1 MLNVRTFIDRPILSG
16 VISVMIVIVGAI
28 GLTQLP
34 IEQFPDIAP
43 PTVSVRA
50 SYTGANAETLQKSVV
65 VPLEEAING
74 VENMIYMTSNASN
87 NGSCNINVFF
97 KQGTDPNMA
106 TVNVQNRV
114 AQAQGLLPAEVT
126 RTGVNV
132 VRRQTSTLKSLG
144 LYSPNDTYDLAFLNN
159 YFKINIEPRLS
170 RVPGVGEVDV
180 YGSNYSMRIW
190 LDPAKMAQHNLMP
203 SDITAVLAEQNVES
217 PAGTLGEESENTFQ
231 YVLKYRGRYEEEAD
245 YEQMVIRSEPD
256 GSVLRLKD
264 VARVEMG
271 LQGYA
276 IEGYINGHQ
285 GTTSMISQ
293 TPGSNANE
301 IIIAIDKLVEEIR
314 KDLPADM
321 ELIDLMSTKDFLDAS
336 IHSVRRTLLE
346 AAVLVV
352 LVVLLF
358 LRSWRATLV
367 PLVAIVV
374 SLVGTFGF
382 LYVAGFSLNTLTLFA
397 LVLVIGTVVDDAI
410 VVAEAVQTK
419 METQQTHPLAPPC
432 EGGERSPLT
441 AGEDVAKENPCA
453 AAQTH
458 SSPLP
463 TREGQGGGSAGGKS
477 ATITAMRGITT
488 ALITST
494 LVFMAVFI
502 PVCFMGGTSGI
513 FYTHFGLTMAVAVL
527 ISLINALT
535 LSPALC
541 ARLLKVKT
549 ATRSPLNNRGC
560 DSTPGNSAVD
570 DSTLEECPS
579 DIDGRP
585 LQGRY
590 VCDTLSAGPSDTA
603 VIERRR
609 FHRLP
614 SFVQSFVSILQL
626 IVRPFVR
633 PFQSFVQRF
642 VKGYQSCVL
651 FFIGHKWLVGGLVAA
666 ALATFFYLLSTTKT
680 ALVPDEDM
688 GVIYV
693 TVQTQPG
700 STKSETHRM
709 MDRIEQL
716 ITDLPQIKAYSKSV
730 GVSRMAGQSSNN
742 GMFLLRLK
750 NWDERRGKGDD
761 LKSVMAEV
769 NRRVADISEAK
780 IMAFTQPMIS
790 GYGAT
795 NGFELQVQDHQDRG
809 VDSLMAVTNRLIA
822 ALQARP
828 EISRAQTSF
837 HNRYP
842 QYRLH
847 IDAARCKRAGVSPS
861 DVLACLSGYIGGT
874 YSSNMNKYSKLYRV
888 MVQAEVTARLDEQA
902 LNNMYVRAKDGSM
915 APVSGFVQ
923 LTPIMGTANL
933 TRFNLFPAI
942 QVSGMPE
949 KGYSSGQT
957 LKAVR
962 EEAARVLPQGYGFE
976 FAGMSRE
983 EASAGQHT
991 LYVFIVC
998 IVFIYLILCALYESL
1013 FIPLAVILSV
1023 PFGLMGSFLFAQWFG
1038 LENNIYMQTGVIMLI
1053 GLLSKTAILLTEYA
1067 SERRRAGM
1075 SIARAALSA
1084 AQVRLRPILMTSLTM
1099 IFGLLPMMFATGAG
1113 ANGNISLGVGTV
1125 GGMLIGT
1132 IALLLFVPSLFV
1144 VFQQLE
1150 ERMKIH

>member
-1 MLNVRTFIDRPILSG
+1 MSLKTFIDRPILSG
-16 VISVMIVIVGAI
+16 VISVMIVIFGAL
-28 GLTQLP
+28 GLSQLP

-43 PTVSVRA
+43 PTVTVWA
-50 SYTGANAETLQKSVV
+50 SYTGANAETVQKSVV

-74 VENMIYMTSNASN
+74 VENMLYMTSNASN
-87 NGSCNINVFF
+87 NGSARINVFF
-97 KQGTDPNMA
+97 KQGTDPDMA

-114 AQAQGLLPAEVT
+114 SQAQGILPAEVT

-132 VRRQTSTLKSLG
+132 MRRQTSTLKSLG
-144 LYSPNDTYDLAFLNN
+144 LYSPNGTYDLAFLNN

-170 RVPGVGEVDV
+170 RVAGVGEVDV

-190 LDPAKMAQHNLMP
+190 LDPAKMAQHHLMP
-203 SDITAVLAEQNVES
+203 SDVTAMLAEQNVES
-217 PAGTLGEESENTFQ
+217 PAGTLGEESDNTFQ
-231 YVLKYRGRYEEEAD
+231 YVLKYRGRYDDETD
-245 YEQMVIRSEPD
+245 YENMVLRSQPD
-256 GSVLRLKD
+256 GTLLRLKD
-264 VARVEMG
+264 VARIEMG

-276 IEGYINGHQ
+276 IEGYINGHP
-285 GTTSMISQ
+285 GSTCMISQ

-314 KDLPADM
+314 QDLPADM

-336 IHSVRRTLLE
+336 INSVVRTLLE
-346 AAVLVV
+346 AAALVV

-374 SLVGTFGF
+374 SLVGTFAF
-382 LYVAGFSLNTLTLFA
+382 LYLADFSLNTLTLFA

-410 VVAEAVQTK
+410 VVAEAVQAK
-419 METQQTHPLAPPC
+419 WDARSRGDA
-432 EGGERSPLT
+432 EGRALT
-441 AGEDVAKENPCA
+441 L
-453 AAQTH
+453 
-458 SSPLP
+458 S
-463 TREGQGGGSAGGKS
+463 
-477 ATITAMRGITT
+477 AMREVTA

-513 FYTHFGLTMAVAVL
+513 FYTQFGLTMAVAVL
-527 ISLINALT
+527 ISMINALT

-541 ARLLKVKT
+541 ARLLKRRTPRVRPDGDV
-549 ATRSPLNNRGC
+549 TRRPLYQRA
-560 DSTPGNSAVD
+560 SRALAASRLSAV
-570 DSTLEECPS
+570 P
-579 DIDGRP
+579 
-585 LQGRY
+585 
-590 VCDTLSAGPSDTA
+590 A
-603 VIERRR
+603 
-609 FHRLP
+609 
-614 SFVQSFVSILQL
+614 
-626 IVRPFVR
+626 
-633 PFQSFVQRF
+633 
-642 VKGYQSCVL
+642 
-651 FFIGHKWLVGGLVAA
+651 FFIRRPWWTFFFVAA
-666 ALATFFYLLSTTKT
+666 AIGLFGYFLRTTKT
-680 ALVPDEDM
+680 SLVPDEDM

-700 STKSETHRM
+700 STKAETHAM
-709 MDRIEQL
+709 MDRIEAL
-716 ITDLPQIKAYSKSV
+716 IVDLPQIKAYSKSV

-750 NWDERRGKGDD
+750 NWDERKGRGND

-769 NRRVADISEAK
+769 NRRVAGISGAK

-809 VDSLMAVTNRLIA
+809 VDSLMAVTNRLIS
-822 ALQARP
+822 ALQNRP

-837 HNRYP
+837 DNRYP
-842 QYRLH
+842 QYRLEV
-847 IDAARCKRAGVSPS
+847 DAARCKRAGVSPS
-861 DVLACLSGYIGGT
+861 DVLHCLSGYIGGS
-874 YSSNMNKYSKLYRV
+874 YSSNMNKFSKLYRV
-888 MVQAEVTARLDEQA
+888 MVQAEVEQRRDLQSLD
-902 LNNMYVRAKDGSM
+902 NMFVRSSDGSM
-915 APVSGFVQ
+915 APLSTFVR
-923 LTPIMGTANL
+923 LTPVMGTANL

-942 QVSGMPE
+942 QVSGIPE
-949 KGYSSGQT
+949 RGYSSGQA
-957 LKAVR
+957 LAAVR
-962 EEAARVLPQGYGFE
+962 EEADRVLPLGYGFE

-983 EASAGQHT
+983 EASAGQNT
-991 LYVFIVC
+991 IYVFSACVL
-998 IVFIYLILCALYESL
+998 FIYLILCALYESL
-1013 FIPLAVILSV
+1013 LIPLAILFSV

-1075 SIARAALSA
+1075 SIAQAALTA
-1084 AQVRLRPILMTSLTM
+1084 ARVRLRPILMTSLTM

-1125 GGMLIGT
+1125 GGMLVGT

-1144 VFQQLE
+1144 VFQELH
-1150 ERMKIH
+1150 ERTSPPTPKP